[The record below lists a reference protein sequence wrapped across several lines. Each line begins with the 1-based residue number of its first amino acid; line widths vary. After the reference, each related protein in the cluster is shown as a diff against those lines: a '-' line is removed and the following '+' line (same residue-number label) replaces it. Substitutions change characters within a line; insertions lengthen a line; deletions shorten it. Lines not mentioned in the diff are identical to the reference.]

1 VGKIG
6 IDGRA
11 MTRIPGTTDKY
22 REIGPVEKENNERI
36 ANAIARAWGFR
47 EEEQAFRAEDERRLM
62 GE

>member
-36 ANAIARAWGFR
+36 ANAIARACGLLGR
-47 EEEQAFRAEDERRLM
+47 GTGIPSRGRAPD
-62 GE
+62 